1 MRRLAIINVVGL
13 TQDHLGKDTPNIT
26 ALANKSS
33 AHSLIPPL
41 PAVTSTVQASILTGL
56 EPKDHGIVSNGWHER
71 NTNSTHFWRQSNAL
85 VSGEMIWDA
94 AKQCDPNFTCANMFW
109 WFNMHSSVDIAVTP
123 RPIYCSDGRKIP
135 DVWTNPPTLRNDLQS
150 TLGQFPLFQFWG
162 PMANIKSSK
171 WITDASI
178 IVEKQY
184 APSLMLVYI
193 PHLDYALQKVGPNH
207 SSIAEELRLVD
218 REVGKLID
226 HFTKQNISICVLSEY
241 GIDEVNSVVS
251 LNKVLR
257 EAGLLAVREEL
268 GREYLDA
275 GQSEAFA
282 VPDHQIAHV
291 YVKNKQQLQE
301 ISSLISKVSGVE
313 QVLVGNEQGN
323 LEHERCG
330 DLIAVADKESWF
342 VHDWWNDDACAP
354 DYQHT
359 VDIHSKPGYDPREL
373 FLASGWRGSK
383 PRIAL
388 KVLAK
393 KIGLNTLFDVIE
405 SDPSVIRGSHGRT
418 HAMGA
423 TPPILIPP
431 SNADIDADMVPS
443 TSLKKLFISWMEL
456 A

>member
-1 MRRLAIINVVGL
+1 
-13 TQDHLGKDTPNIT
+13 
-26 ALANKSS
+26 
-33 AHSLIPPL
+33 
-41 PAVTSTVQASILTGL
+41 
-56 EPKDHGIVSNGWHER
+56 
-71 NTNSTHFWRQSNAL
+71 
-85 VSGEMIWDA
+85 MIWDV

-109 WFNMHSSVDIAVTP
+109 WFNMYSSVDIAVTP
-123 RPIYCSDGRKIP
+123 RPIYCADSRKIP
-135 DVWTNPPTLRNDLQS
+135 DIWTTPSDLRIDLQR

-162 PMANIKSSK
+162 PRAGIASSK

-184 APSLMLVYI
+184 SPSLMLVYM
-193 PHLDYALQKVGPNH
+193 PHLDYALQKLGPTHPSVAN
-207 SSIAEELRLVD
+207 ELRLVD
-218 REVGKLID
+218 AEVGKLID
-226 HFTKQNISICVLSEY
+226 HFTKQTISVCVLSEY
-241 GIDEVNSVVS
+241 GIDQVHSVVS

-257 EAGLLAVREEL
+257 EAGLLAIRKEL

-291 YVKNKQQLQE
+291 YVKNKKRIQE
-301 ISSLISKVSGVE
+301 VSRLLSNVSGVE
-313 QVLVGNEQGN
+313 QVLVGNEQGT

-330 DLIAVADKESWF
+330 ELIIVADTGSWF

-388 KVLAK
+388 KLLAK
-393 KIGLNTLFDVIE
+393 KLGFNTLFDVVE
-405 SDPSVIRGSHGRT
+405 SNPSVIRGSHGRT
-418 HAMGA
+418 PEMGA

-431 SNADIDADMVPS
+431 SNAHIDVDKVPC
-443 TSLKKLFISWMEL
+443 TSLKKLVISWMEL